1 MEILLWQVR
10 DKKGYTLERLEQKS
24 RISKSTLQRIETG
37 ETSPTMESMEKIAKA
52 MNVRITDL
60 FESEYK

>member
-10 DKKGYTLERLEQKS
+10 DKKGYTLERLERKS
-24 RISKSTLQRIETG
+24 GISKSTLQRIETG
-37 ETSPTMESMEKIAKA
+37 ETSPTLDSMEKIAKA
-52 MNVRITDL
+52 INVRITDL

>member
-52 MNVRITDL
+52 MNVKITDL